1 MNFKDDVFCSKQYK
15 ISNQI
20 FKRKKNN
27 IYQTTLEKIMLYCI
41 FYTHDYLDKEANIV
55 IRYRDLKAL
64 LEKVIKDYYSEEYN
78 NCLMESIDY
87 DNECQT
93 TTKFNVEKFF
103 LITDFDRKVNIRII
117 GKDKIEAIFP

>member
-27 IYQTTLEKIMLYCI
+27 TYQTTLKKIMLYCI

-55 IRYRDLKAL
+55 IRYRDLQSL
-64 LEKVIKDYYSEEYN
+64 LEKVIKDYYSEECN

-87 DNECQT
+87 DNECQI